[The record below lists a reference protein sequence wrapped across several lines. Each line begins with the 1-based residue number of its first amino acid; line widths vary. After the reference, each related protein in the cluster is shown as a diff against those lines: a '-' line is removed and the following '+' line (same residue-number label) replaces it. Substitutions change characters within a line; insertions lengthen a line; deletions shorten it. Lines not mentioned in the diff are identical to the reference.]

1 MKLSAHRLSHEPKQ
15 TVLILIISVRHLVTA
30 VRKVISLGY
39 IWAYCPVGLTWTF
52 QDLSISKRHGYSY
65 FHAPRHGRPGHITI
79 RVYQEM
85 TGLAGRSSPQTRAC
99 MEQMESLFEL
109 ATGQLSCCR
118 TKATCWSF
126 HGAVEG
132 PWRAT
137 DTLGKGLCTV
147 PGAAFVGGIKSHPP
161 STEAVLKLNTWVC
174 QRCQRR
180 QHQKRD

>member
-1 MKLSAHRLSHEPKQ
+1 MSILSSRPHLN
-15 TVLILIISVRHLVTA
+15 ISGL
-30 VRKVISLGY
+30 KY
-39 IWAYCPVGLTWTF
+39 IQET
-52 QDLSISKRHGYSY
+52 GYSY
-65 FHAPRHGRPGHITI
+65 FHAPRHGRLRHITI

-85 TGLAGRSSPQTRAC
+85 TGLAGRSSPQARAHC

-109 ATGQLSCCR
+109 ATGQLSFCR
-118 TKATCWSF
+118 TNTTCCPL

-161 STEAVLKLNTWVC
+161 STEAVLKLDT
-174 QRCQRR
+174 
-180 QHQKRD
+180 